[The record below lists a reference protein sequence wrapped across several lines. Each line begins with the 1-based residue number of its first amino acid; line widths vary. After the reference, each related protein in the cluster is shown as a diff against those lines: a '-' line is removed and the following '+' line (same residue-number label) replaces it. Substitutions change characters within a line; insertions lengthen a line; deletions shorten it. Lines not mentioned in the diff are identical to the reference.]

1 MNWLLKFLF
10 LNYSFGL
17 YVMIKVVFSWELGD
31 MFMFNIFVKGIEN
44 VKCLNFVMFIR
55 VFVVLIYNVV

>member
-1 MNWLLKFLF
+1 
-10 LNYSFGL
+10 
-17 YVMIKVVFSWELGD
+17 MIKVVFSWELGD
-31 MFMFNIFVKGIEN
+31 MFMFNVFVKGIEN